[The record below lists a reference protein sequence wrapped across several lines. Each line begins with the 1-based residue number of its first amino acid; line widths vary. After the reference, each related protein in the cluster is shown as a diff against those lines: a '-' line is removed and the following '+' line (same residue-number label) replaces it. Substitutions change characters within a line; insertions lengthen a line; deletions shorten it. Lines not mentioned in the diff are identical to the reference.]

1 MSATRRQNLPRVK
14 RILAPTDF
22 SPGAESAL
30 QWASSLGEAYH
41 AEVVILHILDLS
53 LAGVAGLPTE
63 FAAMP
68 AAAELIDRLRA
79 ETKTEMARVTAQFPR
94 AKAVVRETIP
104 RTGILDVAR
113 EVEADLIVMGTHGRT
128 GLAKIFF
135 GSAAEYVV
143 RHSRIPVLTVR
154 QDET

>member
-1 MSATRRQNLPRVK
+1 MSATRRQNLPRIK
-14 RILAPTDF
+14 RILVPTDF

-94 AKAVVRETIP
+94 AKTVVRETIP
-104 RTGILDVAR
+104 RAGILDVAR
-113 EVEADLIVMGTHGRT
+113 EVGADLIVMGTHGRT

-135 GSAAEYVV
+135 GSVAEYVV